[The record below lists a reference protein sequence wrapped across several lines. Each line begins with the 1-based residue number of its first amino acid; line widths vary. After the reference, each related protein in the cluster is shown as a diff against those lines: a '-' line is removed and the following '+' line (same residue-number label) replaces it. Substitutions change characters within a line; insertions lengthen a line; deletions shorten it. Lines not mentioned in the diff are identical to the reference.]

1 MSTTFDF
8 QDGHGPVPAHR
19 HKNADGTEGGW
30 VANTARVSGNALVYG
45 NARVSGDALVSGNA
59 LVYGNARVY
68 GDAQVSGNALVYGN
82 ALVSG
87 NALVY
92 GDALV
97 SGDAYLAWG
106 FMRYR
111 WTIHREKDNTPIL
124 VYGSE
129 RHSVAEWKK
138 DITKIVARH
147 VADTKQRGEFK
158 KIITALLGMAATI
171 PSVKR
176 AKGGA

>member
-45 NARVSGDALVSGNA
+45 NA
-59 LVYGNARVY
+59 
-68 GDAQVSGNALVYGN
+68 
-82 ALVSG
+82 
-87 NALVY
+87 
-92 GDALV
+92 
-97 SGDAYLAWG
+97 YLAWG

-124 VYGSE
+124 VYGCE

-176 AKGGA
+176 AKGVRDGR

>member
-30 VANTARVSGNALVYG
+30 VANTARVYGDAQVYG
-45 NARVSGDALVSGNA
+45 NARVSGNA
-59 LVYGNARVY
+59 LVY
-68 GDAQVSGNALVYGN
+68 
-82 ALVSG
+82 
-87 NALVY
+87 
-92 GDALV
+92 
-97 SGDAYLAWG
+97 GDAYLAWG

-124 VYGSE
+124 VYGCE